1 MLEVTG
7 EDDDGSDPAAAIADD
22 NDDDPPAEMTPVGIN
37 DADDDEDVDDDGDV
51 VVVNWENMDV
61 VMDVVMDDVLM
72 SLKALPTSSTILFN
86 IIAQAFRIFSSS
98 PTTVTHLSG
107 NEKSVHFWDICT

>member
-1 MLEVTG
+1 MDILVVTG
-7 EDDDGSDPAAAIADD
+7 EDDDGSEPAAAIADD
-22 NDDDPPAEMTPVGIN
+22 NDDDPPETTPVGIS
-37 DADDDEDVDDDGDV
+37 DVDEDVDEDGDV
-51 VVVNWENMDV
+51 VVVNWENIDV

-86 IIAQAFRIFSSS
+86 IIAHAFLIFSSS

-107 NEKSVHFWDICT
+107 KEKSVHFWDICT